1 MKDNIDEADARIVE
15 RIKRAGAIIHG
26 RSTAPEF
33 GCAAVTHSKL
43 WGVTRNPWNPDFTP
57 GGSSGGAAA
66 QLAAGTT
73 TLANGSDIGGSIRI
87 PASCCGVVGFK
98 PPYGRVPEDAG
109 FNLDFYCH
117 EGPLARSVADCAL
130 FENVIAG
137 PHPRDIATL
146 RPKLNIPAQLKGIEG
161 WKIAYSIDLG
171 YCEVDPDVRRNT
183 EAALDVFRDLGC
195 TVEAVD
201 LGWSWQVLSVAMTH
215 LGYLFGNSMVKY
227 LARHRYDMTNYAR
240 AFAEFARTTTAEA
253 FFDAMVFADEMYATL
268 GPVLER
274 YNVLVCPTTAL
285 AAVPADHDSTREP
298 VEINGLEVEPMLG
311 WVMTYPF
318 NVMSRYPVISC
329 ALGPCRQRRA
339 DRPANRRPHLR
350 RRQRVPRRRRLRARQ
365 ALARH
370 ARAATDA
377 VADHPVGRMP
387 A

>member
-1 MKDNIDEADARIVE
+1 M
-15 RIKRAGAIIHG
+15 
-26 RSTAPEF
+26 
-33 GCAAVTHSKL
+33 
-43 WGVTRNPWNPDFTP
+43 
-57 GGSSGGAAA
+57 
-66 QLAAGTT
+66 
-73 TLANGSDIGGSIRI
+73 
-87 PASCCGVVGFK
+87 
-98 PPYGRVPEDAG
+98 
-109 FNLDFYCH
+109 
-117 EGPLARSVADCAL
+117 
-130 FENVIAG
+130 
-137 PHPRDIATL
+137 
-146 RPKLNIPAQLKGIEG
+146 
-161 WKIAYSIDLG
+161 
-171 YCEVDPDVRRNT
+171 RRNT

-318 NVMSRYPVISC
+318 NVMSRYPVISVPSGH
-329 ALGPCRQRRA
+329 AANGVPTGLQIVGRTYDDVSVFRA
-339 DRPANRRPHLR
+339 AAAFERAKPSLDTPERRPTL
-350 RRQRVPRRRRLRARQ
+350 
-365 ALARH
+365 
-370 ARAATDA
+370 
-377 VADHPVGRMP
+377 
-387 A
+387 